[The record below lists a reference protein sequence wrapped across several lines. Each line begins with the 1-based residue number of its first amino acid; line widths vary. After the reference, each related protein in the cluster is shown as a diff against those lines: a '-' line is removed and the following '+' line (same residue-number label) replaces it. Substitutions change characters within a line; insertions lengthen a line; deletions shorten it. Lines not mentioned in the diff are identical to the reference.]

1 MQQYRGVVKKHT
13 SFTLDLLRNTPDG
26 RVFRYVSNFRSAL
39 PSIIPFH
46 LTIRNLELMKLC
58 VVLVSMESLL

>member
-13 SFTLDLLRNTPDG
+13 SFTIDLLRNTPDG

-39 PSIIPFH
+39 
-46 LTIRNLELMKLC
+46 
-58 VVLVSMESLL
+58 SLLYSHQER